1 MTDERGLVLM
11 NWVDERWQTYDSERA
26 LTAAAAVQ
34 LHATGQELDWL
45 AREWRQRTGRTDAA
59 TEQGAPEAAEGP
71 APTDGE
77 NEGAGPVFTDSGPVI
92 DAETGEVLDEEDIP
106 FTVDEDEEPEPIA
119 SMPSTELV
127 PTELVSVF
135 GRGGP
140 EQALA
145 AVESYATAMRSFITA
160 HDLALEMEDGSL
172 YVTAPG
178 VEATGQ
184 LTGWFAEVE
193 WTERIEG
200 GWKARAYAHQPVTGR
215 RSASREAVCTRS
227 EKGKKW
233 KSESDLLSLA
243 QTRACRKALGATLSI
258 IWNAAGYESAAPEE
272 KPHTPKQR
280 AMLFALLAQL
290 QTVKPKR
297 KVDNEDGWK
306 HWTSQGT
313 LGRYG
318 KRISGLNRAE
328 MTEVIERVKQVH
340 DDLTANGNGHE
351 PTAEELAEAEAIEFG

>member
-1 MTDERGLVLM
+1 MTEDARGEELLR
-11 NWVDERWQTYDSERA
+11 WIEERWQNYDSERA
-26 LTAAAAVQ
+26 LTAVAVQ
-34 LHATGQELDWL
+34 LIKPTPTGQELDWL
-45 AREWRQRTGRTDAA
+45 AREWRQRSGRTDAA
-59 TEQGAPEAAEGP
+59 QAQAAEGP
-71 APTDGE
+71 APEADGDDT
-77 NEGAGPVFTDSGPVI
+77 GAGPVI

-106 FTVDEDEEPEPIA
+106 FEADDDEPEPIA
-119 SMPSTELV
+119 SVPSTELV
-127 PTELVSVF
+127 PTGELVSVF

-145 AVESYATAMRSFITA
+145 AVESYATAMRNFITA

-200 GWKARAYAHQPVTGR
+200 GWKARAYAHQPATGR

-290 QTVKPKR
+290 QTIKPKR

-306 HWTSQGT
+306 HWASQGT
-313 LGRYG
+313 LARYG

-328 MTEVIERVKQVH
+328 MTEAIERVKQVH
-340 DDLTANGNGHE
+340 EDLTSNGDNGYV
-351 PTAEELAEAEAIEFG
+351 PSADDLAEAEAIEFG

>member
-1 MTDERGLVLM
+1 M
-11 NWVDERWQTYDSERA
+11 NEQERA
-26 LTAAAAVQ
+26 QQLMDWIDENWGSFETSRGMTAGAMTQ
-34 LHATGQELDWL
+34 LRPPPDNEEQEWL
-45 AREWRQRTGRTDAA
+45 MREWFQRRESEDASPVI
-59 TEQGAPEAAEGP
+59 GARGDAEGSTP
-71 APTDGE
+71 EDRSP
-77 NEGAGPVFTDSGPVI
+77 SGVDP
-92 DAETGEVLDEEDIP
+92 DTGEIVDEEDIP
-106 FTVDEDEEPEPIA
+106 FAVEEDEEPEPIV
-119 SMPSTELV
+119 SVPSTELV
-127 PTELVSVF
+127 PTGELVSVF

-145 AVESYATAMRSFITA
+145 AVEAYATAMRNFITA

-193 WTERIEG
+193 WTERVEG
-200 GWKARAYAHQPVTGR
+200 GWKARAYAHQPGTGR

-227 EKGKKW
+227 EKGKQW

-290 QTVKPKR
+290 QTVKAKR
-297 KVDNEDGWK
+297 KVGNEDGWK
-306 HWTSQGT
+306 HWASQGT
-313 LGRYG
+313 LARYG

-328 MTEVIERVKQVH
+328 MTEAIERVKQVH
-340 DDLTANGNGHE
+340 EALTSNGDDGYE
-351 PTAEELAEAEAIEFG
+351 PSSDELAEAEAIEFG